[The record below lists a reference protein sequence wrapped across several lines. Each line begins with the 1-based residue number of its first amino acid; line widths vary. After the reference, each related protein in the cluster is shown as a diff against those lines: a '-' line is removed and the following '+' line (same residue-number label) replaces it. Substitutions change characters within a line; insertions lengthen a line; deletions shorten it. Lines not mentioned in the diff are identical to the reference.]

1 MAVTS
6 AMLAGIW
13 SALRGPDRL
22 VSHVVDIG
30 QGAFAGAFAI
40 SDFAAA
46 TTGVAALA
54 LAEFAAVR
62 GGVEPSVAVDRRLAS
77 LWFAKSIRPVGWAL
91 KDPWDPIAGNYAAR
105 DGWVRL
111 HTNAPHHRAAALSVL
126 GVGTDRAAVT
136 QAVAAAR
143 LMGLATLV
151 EAGGVLLRDRAST
164 WWRLRAGAGHAV
176 RAVELLVEDVD
187 VTTRFLAGMGFAA
200 AAGGFAAGNGVAIS
214 VRGRADFA
222 PEAPWLGR
230 RPNGPIAMP
239 AIGCATLGEVN
250 ARVAA
255 IAAHGIG
262 IDVAARMHPWG
273 FRAAY
278 LTDPSH
284 NVWEIYT
291 TERTDV

>member
-1 MAVTS
+1 MSAPLNAFCLMPDNNAAHLDFMTGVLGLRVKRAEESFLAFDTS
-6 AMLAGIW
+6 GVVVCLWESG
-13 SALRGPDRL
+13 
-22 VSHVVDIG
+22 HVCG
-30 QGAFAGAFAI
+30 QLGYRTNTVA
-40 SDFAAA
+40 DCAA
-46 TTGVAALA
+46 TAILTLEMPG
-54 LAEFAAVR
+54 E
-62 GGVEPSVAVDRRLAS
+62 
-77 LWFAKSIRPVGWAL
+77 
-91 KDPWDPIAGNYAAR
+91 
-105 DGWVRL
+105 
-111 HTNAPHHRAAALSVL
+111 T
-126 GVGTDRAAVT
+126 AVT

-250 ARVAA
+250 ARVAE